1 LGERVAVGELAA
13 HRARKLICWPECDE
27 KTLKARIV
35 ELEGFG
41 VSAIVLAGRHRLDG
55 LRVLGKGHTG
65 VVVEVESDVGRVA
78 LKALRIDS
86 GRHSMSE
93 EARLLSA
100 ANAVDVGPR
109 LFRYSQDFLLMELVE
124 GPYLR
129 DVLDD
134 LEPGELR
141 RILRDL
147 LRQARRLDEAGVDH
161 GEMVS
166 LRRHVILRGDLPV
179 IIDFESASTGRRV
192 ANVTTTAQSLFI
204 GGDVSAKINRVLDL
218 TDENDLLEALR
229 DYRRSMDEV
238 DFWKV
243 LKTAG
248 LG

>member
-1 LGERVAVGELAA
+1 MGERVAVGELAV

-27 KTLKARIV
+27 ETLKARIV

-65 VVVEVESDVGRVA
+65 VVVEVESDVSRAA
-78 LKALRIDS
+78 LKVLRIDS
-86 GRHSMSE
+86 DRHSMGE

-100 ANAVDVGPR
+100 ANAVGVGPR
-109 LFRYSQDFLLMELVE
+109 LFRHSRDFLLMELVE

-129 DVLDD
+129 DVLDEM
-134 LEPGELR
+134 EPGELR
-141 RILRDL
+141 RILREL
-147 LRQARRLDEAGVDH
+147 LRQARRLDVAGVDH

-166 LRRHVILRGDLPV
+166 LRRHVILRGDSPV

-204 GGDVSAKINRVLDL
+204 GGEVGMKINRVLGL
-218 TDENDLLEALR
+218 TDENEMLKALR
-229 DYRRSMDEV
+229 NYRRSMDEV
-238 DFWKV
+238 DFRKV
-243 LKTAG
+243 LETAG